1 MTKRLGCY
9 LLLSA
14 ALHLLLLWLP
24 GFAPSSGGVSRLGA
38 GSGRVEVRLR
48 LLESSA
54 TSHGPTAERV
64 VTTESLVLAQEKH
77 QEILPPDP
85 GAPVNDPARDDS
97 TAVSPLPVLPASLP
111 RGFDRDAYLSGDLLD
126 IRPSPEHP
134 IIIGLDDPQG
144 MNKDKGRVVLVM
156 YVGATGAVDHVDID
170 SADVPSEIAESLAE
184 VFRNAKMRPGIKGDQ
199 PVKSRMKV
207 LVEFEVR

>member
-24 GFAPSSGGVSRLGA
+24 GFAPGGASRLGA
-38 GSGRVEVRLR
+38 GSGRIEVRLR
-48 LLESSA
+48 LLESSPA
-54 TSHGPTAERV
+54 TVHNPVAEQPPTM
-64 VTTESLVLAQEKH
+64 ESLVVAQERH
-77 QEILPPDP
+77 QEIRAPDP
-85 GAPVNDPARDDS
+85 GVPVDAAARDDS
-97 TAVSPLPVLPASLP
+97 AAVSPLPVLPASLP
-111 RGFDRDAYLSGDLLD
+111 RGFDRDAYFSGDVLD
-126 IRPSPEHP
+126 VRPTPEHP

-144 MNKDKGRVVLVM
+144 MNKDKGQVVLVM
-156 YVGATGAVDHVDID
+156 YVGASGAVDHVDID
-170 SADVPSEIAESLAE
+170 SADVPSEIAEALAE
-184 VFRNAKMRPGIKGDQ
+184 VFRNAKMRPGIKDDR